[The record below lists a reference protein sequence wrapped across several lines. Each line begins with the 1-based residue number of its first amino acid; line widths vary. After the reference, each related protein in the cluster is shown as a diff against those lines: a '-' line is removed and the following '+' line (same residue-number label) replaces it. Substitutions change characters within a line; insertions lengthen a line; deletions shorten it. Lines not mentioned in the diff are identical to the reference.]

1 MRYSLS
7 KAYFFADQEIPRVT
21 FINFIRMGCSMGSLK
36 PSEEQLALWMRAANQ
51 GDQSAYR
58 QCLAALLPLLRVA
71 AAKALSRA
79 GGSVADAEDIVQEV
93 VLTIHLRRHTW
104 DETARFL
111 PWMYGIA
118 RHKTIDALR
127 RRGRRME
134 VPIEGFEDI
143 FEAPAPR
150 ETVSDTDMAHYL
162 TQLAEG
168 QRKIVMA
175 ISIEGLSIRDA
186 AQRLGMSEGAARVT
200 LHRGLKNLA
209 RLYRSEA

>member
-1 MRYSLS
+1 
-7 KAYFFADQEIPRVT
+7 
-21 FINFIRMGCSMGSLK
+21 MGSLK
-36 PSEEQLALWMRAANQ
+36 PSEEQLALWMRAANR

-79 GGSVADAEDIVQEV
+79 GGRVADAEDIVQEV
-93 VLTIHLRRHTW
+93 VLTIHVRRHTW

-111 PWMYGIA
+111 PWVFGIA
-118 RHKTIDALR
+118 RHKIIDALR

-134 VPIEGFEDI
+134 VPIDGFEDI

-150 ETVSDTDMAHYL
+150 ETLSDTDMARYL
-162 TQLAEG
+162 TRLAEG
-168 QRKIVMA
+168 QRNIVMA

-186 AQRLGMSEGAARVT
+186 AQRLGMTEGAARVT
-200 LHRGLKNLA
+200 LHRGLKKLA
-209 RLYRSEA
+209 DLYRSEA